1 MRPFCLYFSADH
13 LVIRVPVACWF
24 ILAMWLT
31 EARPGN
37 AQATTA
43 GPVVSGIDQ
52 LARQRPDSAYLVIK
66 QALAK
71 ATAENDRIAEGDNLQ
86 QLGLLFYHQ
95 GNYSQA
101 INYLLQ
107 AQKLFRTAN
116 VPDRLARNL
125 NELGTVYY
133 YNRQSSLARKQFDE
147 ALTLYQQIRSRQ
159 GMARTYG
166 NIGHLYEKGGDLNQA
181 FRYQRLAL
189 ANYQAVKDPSGLSKI
204 YENLGSIYE
213 DRAQYDSARYY
224 YQKALSM
231 SDQSRDE
238 IGRLE
243 IVNNLGDLY
252 RKTGRY
258 PQALN
263 IYYQVKNLAGQKGER
278 YQLNGAYR
286 DLGKTYQL
294 MNRHDSAYHYFE
306 LSHDLTDQI
315 YATDNNRQI
324 ALLQTLYEVEQKDS
338 EIAQLSAE
346 KRINVILTVTA
357 VLVLVLIG
365 VLGAVVISRQRLK
378 IQNEQALNQQNQ
390 EIFRT
395 QNELMQA
402 ELTNKQLAE
411 ENLRYQL
418 ELKGKELTSHTLH
431 LIQKNQVLE
440 DLKSDLNT
448 ILKDDKR
455 DQRKQLK
462 QLVQKIGQ
470 SFSQDKNWN
479 DFRTTFDQVHPNFFS
494 NLTRHFPDLTA
505 TDLRLIALL
514 KMNMNSADVATMLA
528 ISPDSLRVS
537 RYRLRKK
544 LGLAEGE
551 SLSGYIQRFV

>member
-1 MRPFCLYFSADH
+1 MRPFCLFFSADP
-13 LVIRVPVACWF
+13 LLNKVPVSRWF
-24 ILAMWLT
+24 ILLVWLVQAM
-31 EARPGN
+31 PGS

-43 GPVVSGIDQ
+43 EPTVSRIEQ
-52 LARQRPDSAYLVIK
+52 LARQRPDSAYLLIK

-71 ATAENDRIAEGDNLQ
+71 AAAENDRLAEGDYLQ

-107 AQKLFRTAN
+107 AQKIFRTAN

-133 YNRQSSLARKQFDE
+133 YNRQSNLARKQFDE
-147 ALTLYQQIRSRQ
+147 ALAMYRQIRSQQ

-166 NIGHLYEKGGDLNQA
+166 NIGHLYEKKGDLNQA
-181 FRYQRLAL
+181 FHYQRLAL
-189 ANYQAVKDPSGLSKI
+189 ANYQAIKDPAGLSKI

-224 YQKALSM
+224 YQNALTM
-231 SDQSRDE
+231 SDQSHDE

-258 PQALN
+258 RQALD
-263 IYYQVKNLAGQKGER
+263 IYYQVKKLAEQKGEK

-306 LSHDLTDQI
+306 LSHDLTDEI

-324 ALLQTLYEVEQKDS
+324 ALLQTLYDVEQKDN
-338 EIAQLSAE
+338 EIARLSAE
-346 KRINVILTVTA
+346 KRMNVILTVTA

-365 VLGAVVISRQRLK
+365 VLGAVIISRQRLK
-378 IQNEQALNQQNQ
+378 IRNEQALNQQNQ

-395 QNELMQA
+395 QNELMQV

-440 DLKSDLNT
+440 ELKSDLNT

-470 SFSQDKNWN
+470 SFSQDKNWD

-514 KMNMNSADVATMLA
+514 KMNMSSADIATMLA